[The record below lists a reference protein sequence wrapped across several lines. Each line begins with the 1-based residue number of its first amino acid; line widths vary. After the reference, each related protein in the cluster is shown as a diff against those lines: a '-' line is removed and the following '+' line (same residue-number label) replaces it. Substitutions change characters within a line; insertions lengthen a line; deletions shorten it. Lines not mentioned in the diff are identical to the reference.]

1 MPGALSFGGASTG
14 GGGTLGPMS
23 LVIVGMDE
31 AGYGPMLGPLTV
43 GMGAIRVG
51 GWTPGEA
58 ATDLWKV
65 LGGGVCRKGGDKRGR
80 IAVEDSKKLKLA
92 NDSAKHPLLHLEA
105 GVLAMLRCMDR
116 RPATDAELLNMLGV
130 RRERHEWYGGEA
142 VALPLANDAAQL
154 GIRANGVALAL
165 AESGC
170 ELLDVRVAAVGEGAF
185 NETVRQ
191 AGTKAAATAIG
202 LASHLTQVWEAWSRT
217 GDGAAEGGPRVVCDR
232 QGGRTDYAGFIHEIV
247 SSIPRAA
254 GVRVHVLEQTD
265 ARSRYRVEGV
275 GGDGAA
281 REMTLIFQPEAEG
294 ACMMVA
300 LASMAAKL
308 VRELMMARFNRYW
321 SARAAERGIA
331 ELKPTAGYVQDAR
344 RWLRDAAPLLS
355 SEARRTMVRIA

>member
-1 MPGALSFGGASTG
+1 
-14 GGGTLGPMS
+14 MS

-43 GMGAIRVG
+43 GMSAIRVG
-51 GWTPGEA
+51 EWMPGETA
-58 ATDLWKV
+58 PDLWKV
-65 LGGGVCRKGGDKRGR
+65 LAGGVCRKGGDKRGR

-92 NDSAKHPLLHLEA
+92 NDSVKHPLLHLEA

-116 RPATDAELLNMLGV
+116 RPETDAELLNLLGV
-130 RRERHEWYGGEA
+130 RRERHEWYGGEPMA
-142 VALPLANDAAQL
+142 MPLANDGARL
-154 GIRANGVALAL
+154 GVRANGVALAL
-165 AESGC
+165 AKAGC

-202 LASHLTQVWEAWSRT
+202 LASHMTQVWDTWSRT
-217 GDGAAEGGPRVVCDR
+217 GEGAAEGGPRVVCDR
-232 QGGRTDYAGFIHEIV
+232 QGGRADYAAFIHDTV
-247 SSIPRAA
+247 VASG
-254 GVRVHVLEQTD
+254 GVGVAVEVLEQGD
-265 ARSRYRVEGV
+265 IRSRYRVCGR
-275 GGDGAA
+275 GADGAE
-281 REMTLIFQPEAEG
+281 REMTLIFQVEAEG